1 MFANSL
7 LHLHEDFWLG
17 RDWNKKDISF
27 FYESI
32 DKPDYLRPYI
42 SIHLENPS
50 PDLLIPNLNIF
61 HPNLSILALGILL
74 IEIHTAKPIEFYRSA
89 KDLMNDQDAN
99 PNTDLSVADRV
110 AKSLEDC
117 SFNYKK
123 AIQACLDT
131 PWTAAGERVSL
142 DDPVVVKGMYEDVIQ
157 PLEDEIA
164 YLFKETL

>member
-1 MFANSL
+1 
-7 LHLHEDFWLG
+7 
-17 RDWNKKDISF
+17 
-27 FYESI
+27 
-32 DKPDYLRPYI
+32 
-42 SIHLENPS
+42 
-50 PDLLIPNLNIF
+50 
-61 HPNLSILALGILL
+61 
-74 IEIHTAKPIEFYRSA
+74 
-89 KDLMNDQDAN
+89 MNDQDAN

-142 DDPVVVKGMYEDVIQ
+142 DDPVVVKCMYEDVIQ
-157 PLEDEIA
+157 PLEDEIT